1 MRYETNGA
9 GKGDKCRTS
18 DHKKYQDGMER
29 LYSKKSWQFW
39 VVWEGGS
46 SDKTEFDDLGLKPG
60 QQISYKE
67 YKERLGKFVRDV

>member
-29 LYSKKSWQFW
+29 IYSRKAWQFW
-39 VVWEGGS
+39 LTWEGGS
-46 SDKTEFDDLGLKPG
+46 LDDSEFDDEGLKG
-60 QQISYKE
+60 DQQISYKE
-67 YKERLGKFVRDV
+67 YKERLKKFVRII